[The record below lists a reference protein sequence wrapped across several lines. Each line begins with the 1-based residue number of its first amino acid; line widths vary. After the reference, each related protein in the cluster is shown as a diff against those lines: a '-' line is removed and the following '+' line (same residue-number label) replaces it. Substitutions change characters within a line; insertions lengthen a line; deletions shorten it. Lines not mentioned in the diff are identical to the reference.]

1 MELNMRG
8 LHSLPKVHVH
18 AHLDGSF
25 PQADVHRLARRHGRS
40 FIAPRTFD
48 TVDEF
53 FAAYGEVPQLVESLD
68 DLASLCR
75 ALVLNE
81 ARNGVVYLEP
91 AIEPQLY
98 APRFGNLHEVTAV
111 MVAALQAAGSE
122 SGIQVGANLT
132 INTDQDLLIADD
144 LVLVAAAF
152 AGRGVT
158 AFGTAGF
165 VEPAG
170 LARFREHAEH
180 ARNAGLQVVSH
191 AGQTGGPD
199 SVLEALDELGAA
211 RISHGVHAIH
221 SAAVLERL
229 ARDQIVCDVCPISNV
244 RLGVVSDLANHPARQ
259 LRAAGVPLTL
269 NADDELWFGQ
279 SVTDQYLVARH
290 EWNWSDEDLANV
302 ARTGARV
309 PGLNDHTRARLLSSV
324 DEWLT
329 QTPTER
335 HP

>member
-1 MELNMRG
+1 MELNMR
-8 LHSLPKVHVH
+8 SLQSLAKVHVH

-25 PQADVHRLARRHGRS
+25 PQADVHRLAMRHGRS
-40 FIAPRTFD
+40 FTAPRTFD
-48 TVDEF
+48 TVEEF

-98 APRFGNLHEVTAV
+98 APRFGSLDEVTAV
-111 MVAALQAAGSE
+111 IVAALQAAGSE

-132 INTDQDLLIADD
+132 INTDQDLPIADD

-152 AGRGVT
+152 AGKGVT

-170 LARFREHAEH
+170 LARFQEHAEH

-199 SVLEALDELGAA
+199 SVLEALDELGAT

-269 NADDELWFGQ
+269 NADDELWFGHN
-279 SVTDQYLVARH
+279 VTDQYFVARH
-290 EWNWSDEDLANV
+290 EWNWSDEDLADV

-309 PGLNDHTRARLLSSV
+309 PGLDDQTRTRLLSSV

>member
-1 MELNMRG
+1 
-8 LHSLPKVHVH
+8 
-18 AHLDGSF
+18 
-25 PQADVHRLARRHGRS
+25 
-40 FIAPRTFD
+40 
-48 TVDEF
+48 
-53 FAAYGEVPQLVESLD
+53 
-68 DLASLCR
+68 
-75 ALVLNE
+75 VLNE
-81 ARNGVVYLEP
+81 ARNGVIYLEP

-98 APRFGNLHEVTAV
+98 APRLGNLDEVTAV

-132 INTDQDLLIADD
+132 INTDQDLPIADD
-144 LVLVAAAF
+144 LVVVAAAF

-158 AFGTAGF
+158 ALGTAGF

-170 LARFREHAEH
+170 LARFQEHAEH

-199 SVLEALDELGAA
+199 SVLEALDELGAT

-221 SAAVLERL
+221 SATVLERL

-279 SVTDQYLVARH
+279 SVTDQYFVARH
-290 EWNWSDEDLANV
+290 EWNWSDEELADV

-309 PGLNDHTRARLLSSV
+309 PGLNDHTRTRLLSSV